1 VCGRFVVASSPEI
14 LADRFRVDDV
24 AFDEHAPDY
33 NVTPR
38 AMVPIVR
45 ERAAREDREQTRM
58 LSLVRWGL
66 VPSWAKDPKLGD
78 RLINARSE
86 TVVTTNSYQNAF
98 RKRRCIIPAD
108 AFYEWTSKEKQPT
121 EQKAEPKQA
130 KTPRQ
135 PYLVHRRDGEPMAFA
150 GLWEIWRD
158 EAVEDRDAPDAWLR
172 TCTIITTRANDVLA
186 PIHDRM
192 PVMLAE
198 PVWDTWLDPANTDV
212 AGLESLLVPAPDE
225 WLEVYPVSTRVN
237 KPENNDA
244 SLVERVDLGGD
255 A

>member
-14 LADRFRVDDV
+14 LADRFRVDEV
-24 AFDEHAPDY
+24 ALDEHAPDY

-45 ERAAREDREQTRM
+45 ERSARDDRAEARV

-78 RLINARSE
+78 RLINARAE
-86 TVVTTNSYQNAF
+86 TVATTNSYQNAF

-108 AFYEWTSKEKQPT
+108 AFYEWTSKDKLTPEEQPARKKS
-121 EQKAEPKQA
+121 ERV
-130 KTPRQ
+130 PRQ

-158 EAVEDRDAPDAWLR
+158 DSVDDRDAPGAWLR
-172 TCTIITTRANDVLA
+172 TCAIITTRANDLLE
-186 PIHDRM
+186 PIHSRM
-192 PVMLAE
+192 PVMLSE
-198 PVWDTWLDPANTDV
+198 PTWDSWLDPANTDV
-212 AGLESLLVPAPDE
+212 HALQSVLEPPPDD

-244 SLVERVDLGGD
+244 GLVERVEV
-255 A
+255 

>member
-1 VCGRFVVASSPEI
+1 VCGRFVVASSPDI
-14 LADRFRVDDV
+14 LADRFKVDEV
-24 AFDEHAPDY
+24 SLDEHAPDY

-45 ERAAREDREQTRM
+45 ERPARDDREEARV

-86 TVVTTNSYQNAF
+86 TVATTNSYQAAF

-108 AFYEWTSKEKQPT
+108 AFYEWTSKDKLTAEEKR
-121 EQKAEPKQA
+121 QKI
-130 KTPRQ
+130 PRQ

-158 EAVEDRDAPDAWLR
+158 EAIPDRDAPDAWLR
-172 TCTIITTRANDVLA
+172 TCTIITTRANDQLA

-198 PVWDTWLDPANTDV
+198 PTWDEWLDPANADV
-212 AGLESLLVPAPDE
+212 GALEALLVPAPDD

-244 SLVERVDLGGD
+244 NLIQPVEV
-255 A
+255 